1 MLSLPSGLER
11 YDNVS
16 VVVIIYK
23 INNNV
28 YQFPEDDALF
38 GKPTTSGPFMSFFVK
53 GGPLSNSLIPLIR
66 NLGEEYGMLIL
77 IQHGLLQAY
86 LPLYR

>member
-1 MLSLPSGLER
+1 MPSLPSGLER
-11 YDNVS
+11 YSVS
-16 VVVIIYK
+16 LIAIIYK
-23 INNNV
+23 INDDL

-77 IQHGLLQAY
+77 IQRELLQTY
-86 LPLYR
+86 LPLYH